1 MLPPA
6 SSCPSRWCIEPVY
19 LKTFPQRH
27 PRSMQHYPKIAVADG
42 EDRANLFAG
51 HTIHFAHREYGTNFF
66 RQLRET
72 IAHHLP
78 ELGTMHHLIRLRF
91 SFMRS
96 VVCILKTD

>member
-1 MLPPA
+1 
-6 SSCPSRWCIEPVY
+6 
-19 LKTFPQRH
+19 
-27 PRSMQHYPKIAVADG
+27 MQHYPKIAVADG

-78 ELGTMHHLIRLRF
+78 ELGTMHHLVRLGF
-91 SFMRS
+91 PFMRPE
-96 VVCILKTD
+96 VMIPKTDRYELFRKLIGKKFMSVNDVSRPTFLK